1 MMVGLNR
8 EAFISFEEYAKL
20 YGTAPWLRAQAAA
33 STMEQIKSTWTMLD
47 SSGDGSV
54 EIAELLET
62 LMPFSQ
68 EEGAVEK
75 MVRVADE
82 DKDGEVDI
90 AKCCC
95 HDCCCD

>member
-1 MMVGLNR
+1 MMVGLTQEN
-8 EAFISFEEYAKL
+8 FISFAEYAKL

-62 LMPFSQ
+62 LMPFAQ
-68 EEGAVEK
+68 EEGLVEK

-82 DKDGEVDI
+82 DKDGKVNY
-90 AKCCC
+90 CRVLLPSLLL
-95 HDCCCD
+95 